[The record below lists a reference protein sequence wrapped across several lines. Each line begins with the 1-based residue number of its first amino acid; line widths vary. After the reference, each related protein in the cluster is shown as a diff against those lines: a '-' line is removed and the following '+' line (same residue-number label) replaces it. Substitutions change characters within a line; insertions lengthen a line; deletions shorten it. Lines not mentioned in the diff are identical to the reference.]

1 MQLFYTPN
9 IDETTETFS
18 FDKVENKHII
28 KVLRKKI
35 LMYCL

>member
-28 KVLRKKI
+28 KSI
-35 LMYCL
+35 T